1 VPDAG
6 RDGNPPRCRRKKSS
20 APGNFPIVPW
30 FQPGTMATREKV
42 TSAFAPDLEEVRAWL
57 QKMVAALRF
66 VDLVTAVLA
75 LIARMRDIN
84 TELVAQI
91 AHLRRSRPRSEVLRR
106 LERQLVLPIDG
117 LTVPSSAKPILRN
130 WVERAQRRAGFEPTG
145 NVHILRHTFCSHLA
159 VRGAP
164 AKAIQE
170 LAGHANLTTTLRYMH
185 LSPSAR
191 DRAIELLNDR
201 GSNGNAV
208 ATTAGHICN

>member
-1 VPDAG
+1 
-6 RDGNPPRCRRKKSS
+6 
-20 APGNFPIVPW
+20 
-30 FQPGTMATREKV
+30 MATREKV

>member
-1 VPDAG
+1 
-6 RDGNPPRCRRKKSS
+6 
-20 APGNFPIVPW
+20 
-30 FQPGTMATREKV
+30 MATREKV

-66 VDLVTAVLA
+66 VDLVTAV
-75 LIARMRDIN
+75 
-84 TELVAQI
+84 LVAQI